1 MAETYMNDPSIP
13 NEIGKNGIKKR
24 KKITAAGII
33 TFRYL
38 GDTLKDILNAQLH
51 ILPTRILNRLN
62 LGVLS
67 FSLTSNLSSIF

>member
-24 KKITAAGII
+24 KMIPAVYII

-38 GDTLKDILNAQLH
+38 GDTLKDILNAQLY
-51 ILPTRILNRLN
+51 ILPTRILNHLN
-62 LGVLS
+62 LGALS
-67 FSLTSNLSSIF
+67 FSLTSNLSSIS